1 MKLATEVKKNPVQWA
16 LDMAGKTECPYSSM
30 VLFQKRDEIL
40 KQVQTMEEQHKG
52 YKSKS
57 IKLQISTFHSMARE
71 LERAAEIII
80 IGI

>member
-1 MKLATEVKKNPVQWA
+1 MKLEISKEKNPVQWA
-16 LDMAGKTECPYSSM
+16 LDMAGKTECPYSAM
-30 VLFQKRDEIL
+30 VLFSKRDEIL
-40 KQVQTMEEQHKG
+40 KQVHAMEFDHKG

>member
-1 MKLATEVKKNPVQWA
+1 MKLATIEKKNPVQWA
-16 LDMAGKTECPYSSM
+16 LDMAGKTECPYAAM
-30 VLFQKRDEIL
+30 VLFNKRDEIL
-40 KQVQTMEEQHKG
+40 KQLNAMEADHKG